1 MRVLVTGGA
10 GFIGSHVCK
19 ALAQWGHEPVVYD
32 NLTTGH
38 RDAVRWGPLFVG
50 DILDRDRLDAVFS
63 IHRPELVMHLAALA
77 YVSESIADPGA
88 YYRVNVGGTV
98 SILQAM
104 VRHGVESI
112 IFSSTCATYGI
123 PIHLPI
129 DESTMQA
136 PINPYGYSK
145 LTSERI
151 LSDFSIAHKVRFVT
165 LRYFNAAG
173 ADPEGDLGERHDPET
188 HAIPLLIKAALGL
201 GPSFRV
207 FGTDFQTPDGSAIR
221 DYVHVSDLASA
232 HLRAADYLAAG
243 SESIAVNLATGAG
256 TSVLELVN
264 DVERIAGKP
273 VPRAYFPRRA
283 GDPAIL
289 FAQANRA
296 REVMGWTPLFT
307 QSAEMVET
315 ALRFFRTTHM

>member
-50 DILDRDRLDAVFS
+50 DILDRDRLDAAFS
-63 IHRPELVMHLAALA
+63 THRPELVMHLAALA

-173 ADPEGDLGERHDPET
+173 ADPDGDLGERHDPET

-264 DVERIAGKP
+264 DVERIAGKL
-273 VPRAYFPRRA
+273 VPRAYLPRRA